1 MRSQQLL
8 RAVNGVGDDIILE
21 AGEKLG
27 LLSAPEDVLQTE
39 NKEDTMHSK
48 KRQTTRILLI
58 AAAITAMLA
67 ATALAAGLFSTTA
80 SPVEDGSG
88 LSGSWNGHTV
98 TYPDTQMFLTFE
110 SGNPRHEVYFKAGW
124 LPTPA
129 TVNETGDDGYS
140 FYLADEGEGS
150 VEPYC
155 INSHNHV
162 SINDIRF
169 ALNGKA
175 EVVLQDEWN
184 GLERTEITVDY
195 SGVEYISFPTANYI
209 MLFDPADNWMLQIAG
224 TSDMAT
230 LEKIAENL
238 EIRTGDLITENHEE
252 GLDIAW
258 FDLGR
263 G

>member
-1 MRSQQLL
+1 MKSQQLL
-8 RAVNGVGDDIILE
+8 LALGGVGDDLILE
-21 AGEKLG
+21 AGEKLA
-27 LLSAPEDVLQTE
+27 LLPAPNGVLPTE
-39 NKEDTMHSK
+39 NKEETMYGK
-48 KRQTTRILLI
+48 KIKTTRILLI
-58 AAAITAMLA
+58 AAAITALLA
-67 ATALAAGLFSTTA
+67 ATALAAGLFSTKA

-98 TYPDTQMFLTFE
+98 TYPDTQMYLTFE

-224 TSDMAT
+224 TSDMDV

-238 EIRTGDLITENHEE
+238 EIRVGPELTENYEE
-252 GLDIAW
+252 GFDVAW

>member
-1 MRSQQLL
+1 MKTQQLL
-8 RAVNGVGDDIILE
+8 LALGGIGDDLILE
-21 AGEKLG
+21 AGEKLA
-27 LLSAPEDVLQTE
+27 LLSAPDGVLPVK
-39 NKEDTMHSK
+39 NKEETMHSK
-48 KRQTTRILLI
+48 KIKATRILLI
-58 AAAITAMLA
+58 AAVVTALLA
-67 ATALAAGLFSTTA
+67 ATALAAGLFGTKAT
-80 SPVEDGSG
+80 PVEGGNG
-88 LSGSWNGHTV
+88 LSGSWGEHTA
-98 TYPDTQMFLTFE
+98 TFPDTEMYLTFE

-129 TVNETGDDGYS
+129 TVNETDDEGYS

-195 SGVEYISFPTANYI
+195 SGVEYISFPIANYI
-209 MLFDPADNWMLQIAG
+209 MLFDPADNWMIQIAG

-238 EIRTGDLITENHEE
+238 EIRVGPELTESYEE
-252 GLDIAW
+252 GFDIAW